1 MDTEGYKKIDEAA
14 QKTKNA
20 VETKS
25 WRVATMLWSNAE
37 AVINEVTDNID
48 FYNILT
54 KMEASGM
61 RSLVARIRSKPFL
74 RGKIVL
80 YIMCIIHCTVEFLT
94 FCYYSNISEYATFN
108 EVSLSRL
115 MNGPVKK
122 ALQLPVNHGDQSDLV
137 FEKLQE
143 DFMKPVV
150 NIGINRSKLYS
161 GLFFLN
167 RINF

>member
-25 WRVATMLWSNAE
+25 WKTATMLWSNAE
-37 AVINEVTDNID
+37 GVINEVTDNID

-74 RGKIVL
+74 RGKTIF
-80 YIMCIIHCTVEFLT
+80 CIIHCTVEFLI
-94 FCYYSNISEYATFN
+94 FCYSNISRIRHVQRSLVEQAYERTREGSFATSGQSWRPIRFGIR
-108 EVSLSRL
+108 EVAR
-115 MNGPVKK
+115 GFHETCGQYRYYPK
-122 ALQLPVNHGDQSDLV
+122 
-137 FEKLQE
+137 
-143 DFMKPVV
+143 
-150 NIGINRSKLYS
+150 
-161 GLFFLN
+161 
-167 RINF
+167 